1 MQDLKLI
8 ALDNEDL
15 TVLSV
20 HLQDAVLRVGDMIY
34 QKPEKRFAAV
44 ANRFDWT
51 HATKHDVA
59 EKDRLVRRRTGL
71 RFERVQGV
79 QLTGI
84 DLSKKDTV
92 LSLLAI
98 AFEQGTAPSGQVTLA
113 FSGGAAIRLDVE
125 CIEAELRDLGAAW
138 TAKGRPKHGDTTA

>member
-8 ALDNEDL
+8 ALDSEDL

-20 HLQDAVLRVGDMIY
+20 HLQDAVIRVGDMTY
-34 QKPEKRFAAV
+34 QKADTRFAAV

-51 HATKHDVA
+51 HAAKPDISD
-59 EKDRLVRRRTGL
+59 KDRLVRRRTGL
-71 RFERVQGV
+71 RFERVLGV
-79 QLTGI
+79 QVTGI

-92 LSLLAI
+92 LSLLTI
-98 AFEQGTAPSGQVTLA
+98 AFEQGTAPSGHVTLA

-125 CIEAELRDLGAAW
+125 CVEAELRDLGAAW
-138 TAKGRPKHGDTTA
+138 ATKGKPKHD